1 MTTSRVLL
9 LLSPK
14 LPTELISN
22 ERRIYRN
29 WQSKYGMAGAKPL
42 RHFGKARAAGARKL
56 NSQVSS
62 NAEGAVVL
70 AVPRESR
77 EASQHR
83 HAESAPMQSAELST
97 YYDKADTVFQ
107 IVYCSIE

>member
-1 MTTSRVLL
+1 MSCHLL
-9 LLSPK
+9 ILFCNWK
-14 LPTELISN
+14 GKRQNNIV
-22 ERRIYRN
+22 RIYRN

-42 RHFGKARAAGARKL
+42 RHFGKARAGGRKL

-62 NAEGAVVL
+62 NAEGAVVM

-83 HAESAPMQSAELST
+83 HTESAPMQSAELGT
-97 YYDKADTVFQ
+97 YYYDRWRTPRVSDSLLF
-107 IVYCSIE
+107 Y